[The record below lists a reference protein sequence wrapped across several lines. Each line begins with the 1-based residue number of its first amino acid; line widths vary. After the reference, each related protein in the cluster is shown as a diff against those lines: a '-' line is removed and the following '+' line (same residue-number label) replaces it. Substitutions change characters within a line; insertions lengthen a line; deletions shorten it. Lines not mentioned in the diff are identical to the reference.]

1 MGKDVISP
9 SEAKDFLKTKMQQK
23 KPYIRSTRGLRK
35 IGRSS
40 YYFKSTWEAN
50 YARYLEWLK
59 EKEIIAEWFYE
70 PQTFWYLNIKR
81 GVRSYLPDF
90 KVVSKKGTHH
100 YVEVKGYMDAKSK
113 TKIKRFKKYYPQER
127 LEIVDGEW
135 FKENKDIKL
144 MIPSWE

>member
-1 MGKDVISP
+1 MGKDEYSVEQLRKLNQDSQ
-9 SEAKDFLKTKMQQK
+9 KLK

-35 IGRSS
+35 IGKSA

-59 EKEIIAEWFYE
+59 DKEIIAEWFYE

-90 KVVSKKGTHH
+90 KVISKKGTHH
-100 YVEVKGYMDAKSK
+100 FVEVKGYMDAKSK
-113 TKIKRFKKYYPQER
+113 TKIKRFKKYYPDER

-135 FKENKDIKL
+135 FKANKNIRL
-144 MIPSWE
+144 MIPAWE